1 MRLVQTGNVGVAE
14 YLDKPNNKKW
24 ISEDTFDRLH
34 CEEVLPGDI
43 LISRLPEPA
52 GRACIVPLLGTK
64 MITAVDCT
72 IVRTAPDMSNKFL
85 VQYLSSQAY
94 FDDVNTCLAGGTRQR
109 ISRGNLAN
117 FNVPIPVKK
126 SEQDAIGMFFGYL
139 DNLITLHQRKC
150 ALLFSPFQAFISMMF
165 ITSTFS
171 WEQRKFDEVFDCTV
185 PNNTLSR
192 AELSYDEGTV
202 LNVHYGDVL
211 IKYGSV
217 LDVQKDDIPRIPH
230 RCREDFNGALL
241 QDGDV
246 IIADTAEDETTGKA
260 CEIGNLQGSAIVSGL
275 HTMVCRPRNRMALGY
290 LGYYLNSNAYHHQ
303 LLPLMQG
310 IKVLSLSRSNIQ
322 KTSVSYPIAV
332 KEQQLIAYY
341 FSQLDN
347 LITLHQRK
355 CALLFSPFQA
365 FISMMFITSTFS
377 WEQRKFDEVFDCTV
391 PNNTLSRAELSY
403 DEGTVLNVHYGDV
416 LIKYG
421 SVLDVQKDDIPR
433 IPHRC
438 REDFNGAL
446 LQDGDVIIADT
457 AEDETTGKACEIG
470 NLQGSAIVSGLHTMV
485 CRPRNRMALGYLGY
499 YLNSNA
505 YHHQLLPLMQGIKV
519 LSLSRSNIQK
529 TSVSYPIAVKEQQL
543 IAYYF
548 SQLDNLITLHQ
559 RKFEKLTN
567 VKKSMLEKMF
577 PQNGSSYPEI
587 RFKGF
592 TDPWEQ
598 REVGDLL
605 IERSQQAPMSD
616 EYPLMAFIANE
627 GVAPKGERYDRSA
640 LVTDTVNKLYKKTEK
655 GDFIY
660 SSNNLETGS
669 IGLNKYGK
677 ACISPVY
684 SIFEPTGIA
693 DSDFLGRRLVRKDF
707 INAMVKWRQ
716 GVIYGQWRIHESDFL
731 KIEISVPSVE
741 EQRKIGAYLDQL
753 DNLITLHQRQTIVYA
768 VIRSIRK
775 VILAE
780 RQYFAPPMVRKSP

>member
-1 MRLVQTGNVGVAE
+1 MTKKSDAPAIRFKGFSDAWEQRKFEEIAVRSSVICSDDTLPRVEYEDIVSGTGRLNKDIYAKQSSKSGIVFHQGDVLYGKLRPYLQNWLLPTFDGLAVGDFWVLQPQNADSSFLYRLIQSRQFDEVANQSTGTKMPRADWKLVSKTVFSIPSNISEQAAIGTYFTALDSLITLHQRKFEKLTNVKKSMLEKMFPQNGSSYPEIRFKGFTDPWEQRKLASLCEKFTDGDWIESKDQSDFGVRLVQTGNVGVAE

-139 DNLITLHQRKC
+139 DNLITLHQRQPF
-150 ALLFSPFQAFISMMF
+150 LQSPPDISLIVQLTPPF
-165 ITSTFS
+165 YTFS

-347 LITLHQRK
+347 LITLHQR
-355 CALLFSPFQA
+355 
-365 FISMMFITSTFS
+365 
-377 WEQRKFDEVFDCTV
+377 
-391 PNNTLSRAELSY
+391 
-403 DEGTVLNVHYGDV
+403 
-416 LIKYG
+416 
-421 SVLDVQKDDIPR
+421 
-433 IPHRC
+433 
-438 REDFNGAL
+438 
-446 LQDGDVIIADT
+446 
-457 AEDETTGKACEIG
+457 
-470 NLQGSAIVSGLHTMV
+470 
-485 CRPRNRMALGYLGY
+485 
-499 YLNSNA
+499 
-505 YHHQLLPLMQGIKV
+505 
-519 LSLSRSNIQK
+519 
-529 TSVSYPIAVKEQQL
+529 
-543 IAYYF
+543 
-548 SQLDNLITLHQ
+548 
-559 RKFEKLTN
+559 
-567 VKKSMLEKMF
+567 
-577 PQNGSSYPEI
+577 
-587 RFKGF
+587 
-592 TDPWEQ
+592 
-598 REVGDLL
+598 
-605 IERSQQAPMSD
+605 
-616 EYPLMAFIANE
+616 
-627 GVAPKGERYDRSA
+627 
-640 LVTDTVNKLYKKTEK
+640 
-655 GDFIY
+655 
-660 SSNNLETGS
+660 
-669 IGLNKYGK
+669 
-677 ACISPVY
+677 
-684 SIFEPTGIA
+684 
-693 DSDFLGRRLVRKDF
+693 
-707 INAMVKWRQ
+707 
-716 GVIYGQWRIHESDFL
+716 
-731 KIEISVPSVE
+731 
-741 EQRKIGAYLDQL
+741 
-753 DNLITLHQRQTIVYA
+753 QTIVYA

>member
-1 MRLVQTGNVGVAE
+1 MSA
-14 YLDKPNNKKW
+14 
-24 ISEDTFDRLH
+24 
-34 CEEVLPGDI
+34 
-43 LISRLPEPA
+43 
-52 GRACIVPLLGTK
+52 
-64 MITAVDCT
+64 ITAKASRKMKKYAVLTREPRC
-72 IVRTAPDMSNKFL
+72 FL
-85 VQYLSSQAY
+85 GS
-94 FDDVNTCLAGGTRQR
+94 FD
-109 ISRGNLAN
+109 
-117 FNVPIPVKK
+117 
-126 SEQDAIGMFFGYL
+126 
-139 DNLITLHQRKC
+139 
-150 ALLFSPFQAFISMMF
+150 
-165 ITSTFS
+165 FS

-365 FISMMFITSTFS
+365 FISMMFTTSTFS
-377 WEQRKFDEVFDCTV
+377 WEQRKLSEITDKVTEKNAGLQYVETFTNSAEFGIISQRDFFDHDIAK
-391 PNNTLSRAELSY
+391 L
-403 DEGTVLNVHYGDV
+403 
-416 LIKYG
+416 G
-421 SVLDVQKDDIPR
+421 SLDGYYIVKTEDFVYNPR
-433 IPHRC
+433 ISTSAPVGPINRNKLGRTGVMSPLYTVFRPHDIDTTYLEYFFKC
-438 REDFNGAL
+438 GYWHSFMNFNGDSGARSDRFSIRDNVFFQMPIPIPDIDEQRKIGEL
-446 LQDGDVIIADT
+446 LT
-457 AEDETTGKACEIG
+457 C
-470 NLQGSAIVSGLHTMV
+470 
-485 CRPRNRMALGYLGY
+485 
-499 YLNSNA
+499 
-505 YHHQLLPLMQGIKV
+505 
-519 LSLSRSNIQK
+519 
-529 TSVSYPIAVKEQQL
+529 
-543 IAYYF
+543 
-548 SQLDNLITLHQ
+548 LDNLITLHQ
-559 RKFEKLTN
+559 RKCIFFTGRAGRLISTVN
-567 VKKSMLEKMF
+567 KKRIT
-577 PQNGSSYPEI
+577 SS
-587 RFKGF
+587 
-592 TDPWEQ
+592 WEQ

-753 DNLITLHQRQTIVYA
+753 DNLITLHQRKPFLMKWRTSDANRNQTNRLV
-768 VIRSIRK
+768 
-775 VILAE
+775 L
-780 RQYFAPPMVRKSP
+780 